1 MQSSTYTKTPFAAA
15 RSCRRRFGGRAG
27 PAKDELKMV
36 KSCQITNGR
45 GFEHWSSSYNSS
57 FLMKLV
63 DCKNL
68 RTDSDVLGVQVNHY
82 CFDLGITF
90 YQLVY
95 RALEISTG
103 LCWII
108 GTWWTPECSKRPRTC
123 YELWASMNTLSPTT
137 FCMIQS
143 LVMFLS
149 KLGGLENPSKHAW
162 SSKLT
167 NLRGAHSNNIGLV
180 AFWWADLSC
189 DRQHTNG
196 QQALPA
202 LLALPWGRSSSGEG
216 TGRLWFGI
224 GSSKDWE
231 TKNSK

>member
-1 MQSSTYTKTPFAAA
+1 
-15 RSCRRRFGGRAG
+15 
-27 PAKDELKMV
+27 MV
-36 KSCQITNGR
+36 KSCQITNSW
-45 GFEHWSSSYNSS
+45 GFEHWSTSYMSS
-57 FLMKLV
+57 FLIKLV

-82 CFDLGITF
+82 CFNVRSAKIVDLGIMF

-95 RALEISTG
+95 RILEISTG

-108 GTWWTPECSKRPRTC
+108 GTWWKPECSKRPRTW
-123 YELWASMNTLSPTT
+123 YELWTSMNTLSPTT

-149 KLGGLENPSKHAW
+149 KLGVLYSKNSNRNAW

-167 NLRGAHSNNIGLV
+167 NLGQRTRITYVPTVGFV

-196 QQALPA
+196 QQTLPA
-202 LLALPWGRSSSGEG
+202 LLALPWGRSSSDEG
-216 TGRLWFGI
+216 TGRLWFGV

-231 TKNSK
+231 TKNSKEIWS